1 MTPCSLVDLS
11 TFRKK
16 PATSNLDFRREFVVK
31 IVRIFCMGVKLGLS
45 YQKNKL
51 RLKVLECRVLR
62 KNIGKRQKKVRGRLE
77 KIT

>member
-1 MTPCSLVDLS
+1 
-11 TFRKK
+11 
-16 PATSNLDFRREFVVK
+16 
-31 IVRIFCMGVKLGLS
+31 MGVKLGLS